1 MNYGYF
7 EKDKYGLLYLIFFK
21 KKRNYFIEIFFRNFL
36 SSSSYFYLRYEIA
49 GALAGWGARKSRTIK
64 VGFRTE
70 VNANKMSL
78 LRIYNY
84 ELGLAQTLAD
94 SSSGGAFFMRRV
106 ILHYRSLF
114 SQQPRN
120 RFDNHWRNMIF
131 FVFFSRQLAS
141 FLTVH

>member
-1 MNYGYF
+1 
-7 EKDKYGLLYLIFFK
+7 
-21 KKRNYFIEIFFRNFL
+21 
-36 SSSSYFYLRYEIA
+36 
-49 GALAGWGARKSRTIK
+49 
-64 VGFRTE
+64 
-70 VNANKMSL
+70 MSL

-131 FVFFSRQLAS
+131 FCFFQPSTRVVPYRALEEEEASVTSSRAEMGTPGSNVMLTREFLLIVLLFFLNEHNSSFFSN
-141 FLTVH
+141 FLTPSISNPQDV